1 MAVLQYLLRG
11 QKKMTAFQDKRSFPS
26 ADSVRFWWH
35 KWESLSAEYMV
46 KACNRPKCRRYPTR
60 HHSKINFKYGV
71 WGMGGLLL
79 ATVRQR
85 ESPLPGRHWVL
96 QRLLPLSCVRCHG
109 SSMFTYWSQL
119 PMQII
124 AAIITLFI
132 PAFGARSWFFSIDP
146 AAGSFVWLFLLVVEC
161 ISVWSV

>member
-1 MAVLQYLLRG
+1 
-11 QKKMTAFQDKRSFPS
+11 MTAFQDKRSFPS

-35 KWESLSAEYMV
+35 KGESLSAEYMV
-46 KACNRPKCRRYPTR
+46 KACNRPKRRRYPTR

-96 QRLLPLSCVRCHG
+96 QRLYITLSKCYLHAAKSPATFYYVMLPLPLSCFRCHG
-109 SSMFTYWSQL
+109 STMFTYWS
-119 PMQII
+119 
-124 AAIITLFI
+124 
-132 PAFGARSWFFSIDP
+132 
-146 AAGSFVWLFLLVVEC
+146 
-161 ISVWSV
+161 

>member
-1 MAVLQYLLRG
+1 
-11 QKKMTAFQDKRSFPS
+11 
-26 ADSVRFWWH
+26 
-35 KWESLSAEYMV
+35 MV

-85 ESPLPGRHWVL
+85 ESLLPEQRWVL
-96 QRLLPLSCVRCHG
+96 QRLYITSSKCYLHAPKSPATFYYVIFPLLLSCVRCHG
-109 SSMFTYWSQL
+109 STMFTYWSQP

-124 AAIITLFI
+124 TAIITLVI
-132 PAFGARSWFFSIDP
+132 PAFGAQSWFFSIDP